1 MVASVPSSPCWS
13 TPRRSWGSAT
23 WWLAWISSIMTTRT
37 SSATSS
43 SLDSSLLLQGTS
55 FNLLTQMLFVSST
68 PSELEQNLRDFPKLT
83 DFCPNFSP
91 SGQNLN
97 FNLTN
102 RLFNTLVSKQ
112 RIYGNIPQKWK
123 KIQTKYLSVRSN
135 KLKILVY
142 MILIGKILRN
152 NLIHLKH

>member
-1 MVASVPSSPCWS
+1 
-13 TPRRSWGSAT
+13 
-23 WWLAWISSIMTTRT
+23 
-37 SSATSS
+37 
-43 SLDSSLLLQGTS
+43 
-55 FNLLTQMLFVSST
+55 MLFVSST

-123 KIQTKYLSVRSN
+123 KIQKKYKMQKMST
-135 KLKILVY
+135 LVVHQKNQN
-142 MILIGKILRN
+142 I
-152 NLIHLKH
+152 

>member
-1 MVASVPSSPCWS
+1 M
-13 TPRRSWGSAT
+13 G
-23 WWLAWISSIMTTRT
+23 T

-91 SGQNLN
+91 YGQNLN

-102 RLFNTLVSKQ
+102 RLFNTLVNKQ
-112 RIYGNIPQKWK
+112 RIYGNIPK
-123 KIQTKYLSVRSN
+123 KSKYLSVRSS

-152 NLIHLKH
+152 NLIHL